1 MNTVDLTPGDSYL
14 FAVYISKP
22 DGREGTYSQIVHIQA
37 DPVLEMKTE

>member
-22 DGREGTYSQIVHIQA
+22 DGREGTYFQIVHIQS
-37 DPVLEMKTE
+37 DMSLEITLV